1 MAQVAGSTPGVGVDQ
16 RAANQQQRIQQGV
29 NSGAQGLKKED
40 PLAELLGS
48 AVLSGPFSL
57 HRSGSLPL
65 SQRFS
70 DAGPLPRGFYQP
82 HHRPP
87 FVVGQVDLA
96 LDVIPQQRKNA

>member
-1 MAQVAGSTPGVGVDQ
+1 MPGAGSSNDGGMDGIIAK
-16 RAANQQQRIQQGV
+16 RR
-29 NSGAQGLKKED
+29 D
-40 PLAELLGS
+40 LAYLAGTRDAMQKIKSIRS
-48 AVLSGPFSL
+48 ADCIVGPFSL

-70 DAGPLPRGFYQP
+70 DARPLPRRFYQP